1 MNELIKREF
10 KELEILKN
18 LNKSVKEFSIKN
30 NLDKRQLGHIAFV
43 FINTKD
49 DKVKINIK
57 DNILPNL
64 MNNDIELINSFIDD
78 ILMKNLI
85 D

>member
-1 MNELIKREF
+1 MDELIKREF
-10 KELEILKN
+10 EELEIIKN
-18 LNKSVKEFSIKN
+18 LNKLVKEFCFKN
-30 NLDKRQLGHIAFV
+30 NLDERQLGHIAFV
-43 FINTKD
+43 FVNTKD

-85 D
+85 N

>member
-1 MNELIKREF
+1 MDELIKREL

-30 NLDKRQLGHIAFV
+30 NLDKRQLENVAFV
-43 FINTKD
+43 FVNTKD

-57 DNILPNL
+57 NNILPNL
-64 MNNDIELINSFIDD
+64 MNNDIELTNNFIDN

>member
-1 MNELIKREF
+1 MDELIKREL

-30 NLDKRQLGHIAFV
+30 NLDKRQLENVAFV
-43 FINTKD
+43 FVNTKD

-64 MNNDIELINSFIDD
+64 MNNDIELINSFIND

-85 D
+85 N

>member
-1 MNELIKREF
+1 MDELIKREF
-10 KELEILKN
+10 EELKILKN
-18 LNKSVKEFSIKN
+18 LNKSVKEFCFKN
-30 NLDKRQLGHIAFV
+30 NLDKRQLENVAFV
-43 FINTKD
+43 FVNTKD

-57 DNILPNL
+57 NNILPNL
-64 MNNDIELINSFIDD
+64 MNNDIELTNSFIDN

>member
-1 MNELIKREF
+1 MDELIKREF
-10 KELEILKN
+10 KELEILKK
-18 LNKSVKEFSIKN
+18 LNKSVKEFCIKN
-30 NLDKRQLGHIAFV
+30 NLDKKQLENVAFV
-43 FINTKD
+43 FVNTKD
-49 DKVKINIK
+49 EKVKTNIK
-57 DNILPNL
+57 NNILPNL